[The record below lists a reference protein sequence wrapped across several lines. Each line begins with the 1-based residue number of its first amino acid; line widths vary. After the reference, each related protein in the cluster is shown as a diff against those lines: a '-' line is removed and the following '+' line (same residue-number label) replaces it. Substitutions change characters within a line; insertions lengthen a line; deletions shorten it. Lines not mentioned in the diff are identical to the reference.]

1 MSSFNLGDAALLAL
15 LADDVSCGDLTT
27 EALGIGQKSGQI
39 AFRARREM
47 VVCGSEEAVRLFA
60 LVGCR
65 SRLLVPSATRVLAG
79 TLLLDAEGA
88 AGSLHQA
95 WKTAQV
101 LMEWASGLASAAA
114 DIVLAAASTGHRIPV
129 ACTRKNVPGAK
140 AMSVKA
146 VRAGGATMHRLG
158 LSESLLVFAEH
169 RIFLDE
175 APNETVRRL
184 RGAEPEKKVVVEVAS
199 VAEAHLWAL
208 AGVDVLQLEKFSV
221 TDVAECRAMLQ
232 GLHFNGATPLLAAAG
247 GIRADNVAG
256 LVAAGADMIVT
267 SAPYAAPPADVS
279 VSLGVV
285 NDGA

>member
-27 EALGIGQKSGQI
+27 EALGIGQKGGQI

-65 SRLLVPSATRVLAG
+65 SRLYVPSGTRVEAG
-79 TLLLDAEGA
+79 TLLLDGEGT
-88 AGSLHQA
+88 AGALHHA

-114 DIVLAAASTGHRIPV
+114 DIVLAVTATGRRIPV

-140 AMSVKA
+140 ALSVKA

-169 RIFLDE
+169 RLFLDE
-175 APNETVRRL
+175 APKETIRRL
-184 RGAEPEKKVVVEVAS
+184 RGAEPEKKIVVEVAS
-199 VAEAHLWAL
+199 VDEARVWAL
-208 AGVDVLQLEKFSV
+208 AGADVLQLEKFPAPR
-221 TDVAECRAMLQ
+221 VAECRAVLD
-232 GLHFNGATPLLAAAG
+232 GLKVPGATPLLAAAG
-247 GIRADNVAG
+247 GIRADNVAE

-279 VSLGVV
+279 VSLETLK
-285 NDGA
+285 A

>member
-27 EALGIGQKSGQI
+27 EALGIGQKDGQI

-65 SRLLVPSATRVLAG
+65 SRFYVPSGTRVAAG
-79 TLLLDAEGA
+79 TLLLDGEGA
-88 AGSLHQA
+88 AGALHHA

-114 DIVLAAASTGHRIPV
+114 EIVLAATATGRRIPV

-169 RIFLDE
+169 RLFLDE
-175 APNETVRRL
+175 MPSETIRRL
-184 RGAEPEKKVVVEVAS
+184 RGAEPEKKIVVEVAT
-199 VAEAHLWAL
+199 VDEARVWAL
-208 AGVDVLQLEKFSV
+208 AGADVLQLEKFPASR
-221 TDVAECRAMLQ
+221 VAECRTWLDGLQ
-232 GLHFNGATPLLAAAG
+232 LPGGIPLLAAAG
-247 GIRADNVAG
+247 GIRADNVAE

-279 VSLGVV
+279 VSLETLK
-285 NDGA
+285 A

>member
-27 EALGIGQKSGQI
+27 ATLGIGQRDGRI

-47 VVCGSEEAVRLFA
+47 VVCGSEEAARLFA

-65 SRLLVPSATRVLAG
+65 SRLHVASGTRVTAG
-79 TLLLDAEGA
+79 TLLLDGEGSA
-88 AGSLHQA
+88 AALHQA
-95 WKTAQV
+95 WKTAKV

-114 DIVLAAASTGHRIPV
+114 DIVLAAAATGRRIPV

-169 RIFLDE
+169 RHFLDE
-175 APNETVRRL
+175 SAAATIGRL
-184 RGAEPEKKVVVEVAS
+184 RSAEPEKKIVVEVAS
-199 VAEAHLWAL
+199 VDEAQMWAL
-208 AGVDVLQLEKFSV
+208 AGADVLQLEKFPAPR
-221 TDVAECRAMLQ
+221 VAECRALLDRLQ
-232 GLHFNGATPLLAAAG
+232 AKGPIPLLAAAG
-247 GIRADNVAG
+247 GIRADNVAE
-256 LVAAGADMIVT
+256 LVVAGADMIVT

-279 VSLGVV
+279 VSLE
-285 NDGA
+285 ALKA